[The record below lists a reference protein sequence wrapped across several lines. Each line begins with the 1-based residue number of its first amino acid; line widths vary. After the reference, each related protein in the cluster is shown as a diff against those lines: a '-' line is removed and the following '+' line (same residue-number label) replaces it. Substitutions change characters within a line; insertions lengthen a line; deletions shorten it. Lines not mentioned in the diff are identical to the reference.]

1 MYVVAHNGSAI
12 LGGGE
17 IGTALL
23 LAGLRGR
30 GHRVKMLCRDA
41 GMAERVARY
50 GIPTGVAHV
59 GGGAML
65 PDALRFAAALRRER
79 PDALV
84 LTTFKKV
91 FLAGMGARLAGVPR
105 VVQRIV
111 LSSDVPRSA
120 AYRLAL
126 RRWVDVVTLN
136 AGVMRPAFLAGDP
149 ELDPTRV
156 RTVYDGVRV
165 PERTL
170 EPGAVRRSLGLPAGT
185 RTVGAVARL
194 AKQKRLERLLR
205 AAALLPDDVHCVLA
219 GEGEERPALERLAA
233 ELGIAGR
240 VRFLGFRAD
249 VGDVLDALDVHVVCS
264 DREGMANAML
274 EAMAAGVPV
283 VSTPVSGAEE
293 ALEPLP
299 DGRRPGLVAGP
310 EPGEIAAAVSGI
322 LADPARR
329 AEMASA
335 ARERVEERFSYEGFL
350 DRWERLLAERP

>member
-1 MYVVAHNGSAI
+1 MYVLAHNGSSI

-23 LAGLRGR
+23 LAGLQAR

-41 GMAERVARY
+41 EMAERVARY
-50 GIPTGVAHV
+50 GIPTGVARV
-59 GGGAML
+59 GGDAML

-111 LSSDVPRSA
+111 LSTDVPRGA
-120 AYRLAL
+120 RYRLAL
-126 RRWVDVVTLN
+126 RRFVDVIALN
-136 AGVMRPAFLAGDP
+136 AAVMRPAFLAADP

-156 RTVYDGVRV
+156 RTLYDGVRV
-165 PERTL
+165 PPRTAA
-170 EPGAVRRSLGLPAGT
+170 PGAVRRALGLPEGA

-194 AKQKRLERLLR
+194 AKQKRFERLLG
-205 AAALLPDDVHCVLA
+205 AVALLPPDVHCVLA
-219 GEGEERPALERLAA
+219 GEGPEHAALEALAA
-233 ELGIAGR
+233 ELGIADR
-240 VRFLGFRAD
+240 VHFLGFRRD
-249 VGDVLDALDVHVVCS
+249 VGDVLDAIDVHVVCS
-264 DREGMANAML
+264 DKEGMANAML

-299 DGRRPGLVAGP
+299 DGRRPGLLVAPGP
-310 EPGEIAAAVSGI
+310 AEIAEALRGM
-322 LADPARR
+322 LEDPARL
-329 AEMASA
+329 AEMSAA

-350 DRWERLLAERP
+350 DRWERLLEERP